1 LDLEAQS
8 LYLFKA
14 KKEKMKIKHIILS
27 TIAFSLIACG
37 SGGGNSDSD
46 ATDSTAVESNE
57 MQEDYSQMQEV
68 DLSEYGVM
76 ASMYVPNGNLMIE
89 ESGYGSIVLR
99 VGDRFGIEVVPFG
112 MEIVEKR
119 NELEAGTVFQVEVL
133 EERTDYMFF
142 KKFIPGSEVLQE
154 FHVYLTRDI
163 NGELVAVKSL
173 DDMEMKEAQAREV
186 LKSAKSIKAKEAA

>member
-1 LDLEAQS
+1 
-8 LYLFKA
+8 
-14 KKEKMKIKHIILS
+14 MKIKHIILS
-27 TIAFSLIACG
+27 TMVFSLVACG

-142 KKFIPGSEVLQE
+142 RKFIPGSEVLQE

-186 LKSAKSIKAKEAA
+186 LKSAKSIKVKDAA